1 MARIE
6 ISLEEYNELKN
17 TIKRLENENGEQLK
31 NIQHLNDLL
40 IVYREELDEIINSS
54 AFFDRV
60 FKWDEVTK
68 NAKKI
73 LY

>member
-40 IVYREELDEIINSS
+40 NVYREELDEIINSS

-60 FKWDEVTK
+60 FKWGEVTK

-73 LY
+73 LH